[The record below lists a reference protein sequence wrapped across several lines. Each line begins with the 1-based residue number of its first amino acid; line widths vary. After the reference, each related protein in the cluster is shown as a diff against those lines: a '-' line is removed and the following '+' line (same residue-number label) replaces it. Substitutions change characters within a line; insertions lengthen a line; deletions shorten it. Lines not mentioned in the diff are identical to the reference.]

1 MKAPVLVEQ
10 IEADAGIDIGDTFI
24 GMHLKPVAVPVRVSQ
39 KQLGEAHVTLA
50 RTRPKLIEAFA
61 PSMKRSSGRSGGRAG
76 QAFFFSLLK

>member
-39 KQLGEAHVTLA
+39 N
-50 RTRPKLIEAFA
+50 
-61 PSMKRSSGRSGGRAG
+61 S
-76 QAFFFSLLK
+76 

>member
-1 MKAPVLVEQ
+1 MASYAYKHMKAPVLVEQ

-50 RTRPKLIEAFA
+50 RTRPKLIGGVRAVYEAE
-61 PSMKRSSGRSGGRAG
+61 
-76 QAFFFSLLK
+76 